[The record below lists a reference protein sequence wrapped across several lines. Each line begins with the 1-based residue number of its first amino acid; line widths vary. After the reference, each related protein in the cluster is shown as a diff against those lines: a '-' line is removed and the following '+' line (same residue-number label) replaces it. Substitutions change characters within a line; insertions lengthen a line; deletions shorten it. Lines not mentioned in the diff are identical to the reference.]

1 MIWRALVFIYDCL
14 FTLTLK
20 MSLIWLL
27 KWMNFRA
34 QEYYGVTRCHPWF
47 LWYLMQKMFQAELH
61 KTKAGNELLHTQLK
75 SSFGWEGC
83 EIACETEG
91 GGCSRWMGG
100 LEKLIWEN
108 GKWRQRGMHFHRCTS
123 CFIIDRIMTWWLQG
137 WPISAC
143 RKPRRLQASCRLKGL
158 GPWVI
163 DSETQSTLGSR
174 CQTQCHY

>member
-1 MIWRALVFIYDCL
+1 MYKLIWRALVLIYDYL

-20 MSLIWLL
+20 MTLIWLL

-34 QEYYGVTRCHPWF
+34 QDFNGVSRCHPRL
-47 LWYLMQKMFQAELH
+47 LWYLMQKMSQAKLH
-61 KTKAGNELLHTQLK
+61 KYQSLRQTPSHTIK
-75 SSFGWEGC
+75 SLFGWEEC
-83 EIACETEG
+83 EIVWDTE

-100 LEKLIWEN
+100 SENLIWEN
-108 GKWRQRGMHFHRCTS
+108 GKWWQRGMLFHRCTS

-143 RKPRRLQASCRLKGL
+143 RKPLKGL

-163 DSETQSTLGSR
+163 DLETQSTLGSR